1 MTCVLH
7 GRFLPK
13 LWRRLTTPPFFLARG
28 PDITVAAIVG
38 AMGLTRFGFDAMT
51 IPRYGRKMSAFLSRS
66 VPQPRRERAHG

>member
-1 MTCVLH
+1 MDVSSLNS
-7 GRFLPK
+7 GGVSR
-13 LWRRLTTPPFFLARG
+13 RRLFLARG
-28 PDITVAAIVG
+28 PDTTVAAIVG

>member
-1 MTCVLH
+1 M
-7 GRFLPK
+7 
-13 LWRRLTTPPFFLARG
+13 ARG
-28 PDITVAAIVG
+28 PDTTVAAIVG